1 MVGIV
6 VVSHSRR
13 LAEAAVALALE
24 MVHGQ
29 PPPIAIA
36 AGLDVDTLGTD
47 AIAVKAAIESVDS
60 PDGVVVFMDL
70 GSAVLSAELAL
81 DLIEP
86 ELRDRVV
93 LTSAP
98 LVEGLVAAVVQAATG
113 ASAAE
118 VAADALAGLLGKESH
133 LGGGHR
139 TIEDEGASRETEMT
153 ALIEIN
159 LEHGLHARPAARLVS
174 EARRYDASLSLRNLT
189 KGIGPVPAS
198 SLSRVAS
205 LGASRG
211 HRIELTAH
219 GRQAKEALEA
229 VLALAGRNFDEINL
243 EPSAPAQFDGMAHSG
258 PLPASPGIA
267 VGPAVVAGGG
277 SVVLP
282 KENGSDPTREWR
294 RLREALA
301 GVRTEIGRARARIAR
316 EAGEQEAAIFDA
328 HLMLLDDEEVID
340 PTREAIEAGRS
351 AARAWA
357 DAIDRVAGHW
367 SELDD
372 PYLNGRAAD
381 VRGVGDQVLRHIVG
395 APPRTFSRRGI
406 LVTDDL
412 TPADTATLDP
422 SLVMGIVTAYGSP
435 SSHSAIL
442 ARSLGIPAVVAAG
455 RQVLDV
461 PEGTVLALDGTNGT
475 LLVNPDRDVV
485 EQYRRRSEEEERE
498 RNAALARSR
507 QPVATSDGV
516 AILVEAN
523 IGSLF
528 DADMAAR
535 VGADGVGLLRTEF
548 LFLNRP
554 DAPSIDEQEAV
565 YRQIAETLGERRLTI
580 RTLDVG
586 GDKPLRYLP
595 VAREANPFLGLRGI
609 RLGLRQ
615 PDLLR
620 DQLEA
625 ICRVAHTHPVA
636 VMFPMIATVNELKAA
651 RQLLTEAAEK
661 AGGSPADLEVGIMV
675 EVPSAA
681 LNAAAFAPLVDFF
694 SIGTNDLTQ
703 YTLAAERGNETVAS
717 LADGLDPAILRLID
731 LVCRAARPVKVRVA
745 ICGELASD
753 PVAVPLLIGLGVHE
767 LSVSAPAVPRIKDLV
782 RTLSHEEAQAR
793 AARALTLPSAEA
805 VRDLS

>member
-29 PPPIAIA
+29 APPVAIA

-47 AIAVKAAIESVDS
+47 ALAVKAAIESVDS

-81 DLIEP
+81 DLVEP

-139 TIEDEGASRETEMT
+139 AIEDEGASRETEMT

-159 LEHGLHARPAARLVS
+159 LVHGLHARPAARLVS

-229 VLALAGRNFDEINL
+229 VLALAGRNFDEIDL
-243 EPSAPAQFDGMAHSG
+243 EPSAPAQSDGTAHSG

-277 SVVLP
+277 SVAMP
-282 KENGSDPTREWR
+282 EENGSDPTREWR

-357 DAIDRVAGHW
+357 DAIDRVAGRW

-372 PYLNGRAAD
+372 PYLNG
-381 VRGVGDQVLRHIVG
+381 
-395 APPRTFSRRGI
+395 
-406 LVTDDL
+406 
-412 TPADTATLDP
+412 
-422 SLVMGIVTAYGSP
+422 
-435 SSHSAIL
+435 
-442 ARSLGIPAVVAAG
+442 
-455 RQVLDV
+455 
-461 PEGTVLALDGTNGT
+461 
-475 LLVNPDRDVV
+475 
-485 EQYRRRSEEEERE
+485 
-498 RNAALARSR
+498 
-507 QPVATSDGV
+507 
-516 AILVEAN
+516 
-523 IGSLF
+523 
-528 DADMAAR
+528 
-535 VGADGVGLLRTEF
+535 
-548 LFLNRP
+548 
-554 DAPSIDEQEAV
+554 
-565 YRQIAETLGERRLTI
+565 
-580 RTLDVG
+580 
-586 GDKPLRYLP
+586 
-595 VAREANPFLGLRGI
+595 
-609 RLGLRQ
+609 
-615 PDLLR
+615 
-620 DQLEA
+620 
-625 ICRVAHTHPVA
+625 
-636 VMFPMIATVNELKAA
+636 
-651 RQLLTEAAEK
+651 
-661 AGGSPADLEVGIMV
+661 
-675 EVPSAA
+675 
-681 LNAAAFAPLVDFF
+681 
-694 SIGTNDLTQ
+694 
-703 YTLAAERGNETVAS
+703 
-717 LADGLDPAILRLID
+717 
-731 LVCRAARPVKVRVA
+731 
-745 ICGELASD
+745 
-753 PVAVPLLIGLGVHE
+753 
-767 LSVSAPAVPRIKDLV
+767 
-782 RTLSHEEAQAR
+782 
-793 AARALTLPSAEA
+793 
-805 VRDLS
+805 

>member
-1 MVGIV
+1 
-6 VVSHSRR
+6 
-13 LAEAAVALALE
+13 
-24 MVHGQ
+24 
-29 PPPIAIA
+29 
-36 AGLDVDTLGTD
+36 
-47 AIAVKAAIESVDS
+47 
-60 PDGVVVFMDL
+60 
-70 GSAVLSAELAL
+70 
-81 DLIEP
+81 
-86 ELRDRVV
+86 
-93 LTSAP
+93 
-98 LVEGLVAAVVQAATG
+98 
-113 ASAAE
+113 
-118 VAADALAGLLGKESH
+118 
-133 LGGGHR
+133 
-139 TIEDEGASRETEMT
+139 
-153 ALIEIN
+153 
-159 LEHGLHARPAARLVS
+159 
-174 EARRYDASLSLRNLT
+174 
-189 KGIGPVPAS
+189 
-198 SLSRVAS
+198 
-205 LGASRG
+205 
-211 HRIELTAH
+211 
-219 GRQAKEALEA
+219 
-229 VLALAGRNFDEINL
+229 
-243 EPSAPAQFDGMAHSG
+243 
-258 PLPASPGIA
+258 
-267 VGPAVVAGGG
+267 
-277 SVVLP
+277 
-282 KENGSDPTREWR
+282 
-294 RLREALA
+294 
-301 GVRTEIGRARARIAR
+301 
-316 EAGEQEAAIFDA
+316 
-328 HLMLLDDEEVID
+328 
-340 PTREAIEAGRS
+340 
-351 AARAWA
+351 
-357 DAIDRVAGHW
+357 
-367 SELDD
+367 
-372 PYLNGRAAD
+372 
-381 VRGVGDQVLRHIVG
+381 
-395 APPRTFSRRGI
+395 
-406 LVTDDL
+406 
-412 TPADTATLDP
+412 
-422 SLVMGIVTAYGSP
+422 MGIVTAYGSP

-455 RQVLDV
+455 RQVLDL
-461 PEGTVLALDGTNGT
+461 PEGTILALDGTNGT
-475 LLVNPDRDVV
+475 LLVKPDQDVV
-485 EQYRRRSEEEERE
+485 EQYRRRSGEEDRE

-507 QPVATSDGV
+507 QPVSTSDGV

-625 ICRVAHTHPVA
+625 ICRVADTHPVA
-636 VMFPMIATVNELKAA
+636 VMFPMIATINELTAA
-651 RQLLTEAAEK
+651 RHLLTEAAEK

-703 YTLAAERGNETVAS
+703 YTLAAERGNEMVAS

-731 LVCRAARPVKVRVA
+731 LVSRAARPANVRVA
-745 ICGELASD
+745 VCGELASD

-782 RTLSHEEAQAR
+782 RTQNYEEAQAR